1 MLPAPHGGRLV
12 RRVLTGEAQAQA
24 MQEAAS
30 MPTVNVSADV
40 VSDIINIATGA
51 YSPLEGFLDQRD
63 LESVLD
69 SDHLTVGAPWT
80 IPIVP

>member
-1 MLPAPHGGRLV
+1 
-12 RRVLTGEAQAQA
+12 
-24 MQEAAS
+24 
-30 MPTVNVSADV
+30 MPTVPVSADV

-69 SDHLTVGAPWT
+69 SDHLTGGAPWT
-80 IPIVP
+80 IPIVLDVEAAQAKALPDRVALAAPNGTRWR